1 VLKLAIQ
8 QLVFPVYRVNLLA
21 ELALRAE
28 TLVLIHDPDSPTKL
42 KRIQNLPGVSLK
54 DNIVERHTRHIW
66 FRGFLIEWNLL
77 GTVLSERPDA
87 LILQGSI
94 QYLTSWLTMIVCRM
108 RRIRVY
114 LWTHGALGSEN
125 RLKITLRRAMMKLA
139 DGVMLYGQHAREI
152 LVTNGVPPAKLHV
165 IYNSLGAPPSWESLR
180 VSLEPDLVLR
190 AKLFPH
196 AVGLPIVVF
205 IGRLQQEKRLDLVL
219 HCLQRSL
226 LMGKPF
232 NFLCVG
238 GGPELASLR
247 NLVNHHEIA
256 DHVKFYGETYDEGEI
271 RQLLLQAEVCVSPG
285 SVGLTAIHALGC
297 GVPVITHD
305 SFNTQGPEFEAI
317 IPGTTGDFYRMGDLG
332 ALLDAIM
339 KWTNRGPNRMQT
351 AEACWRVVAEN
362 YSPDVQAERMMRVMQ
377 NGRFI
382 PRR

>member
-1 VLKLAIQ
+1 MLKIAIQ

-42 KRIQNLPGVSLK
+42 KRIQNLAGVSLK
-54 DNIVERHTRHIW
+54 DNIVERHTRHLW

-108 RRIRVY
+108 RRIPVY

-125 RLKITLRRAMMKLA
+125 RLKLTLRQVMMKLA

-152 LVTNGVPPAKLHV
+152 LVKNGVPSGKLHV
-165 IYNSLGAPPSWESLR
+165 IYNSLGTPLSWEKLR
-180 VSLEPDLVLR
+180 ASLEPDLVLR
-190 AKLFPH
+190 ASLFPQ
-196 AVGLPIVVF
+196 AVDLPIVVF
-205 IGRLQQEKRLDLVL
+205 VGRLQQEKRLDLVL
-219 HCLQRSL
+219 HCLRRSL
-226 LMGKPF
+226 EIGKPF

-238 GGPELASLR
+238 SGPELDSLG
-247 NLVNHHEIA
+247 NLVKRHELSHH
-256 DHVKFYGETYDEGEI
+256 VNFYGETYDESEI
-271 RQLLLQAEVCVSPG
+271 RRLLLQADVCVSPG

-305 SFNTQGPEFEAI
+305 SFDTQGPEFEAI
-317 IPGTTGDFYRMGDLG
+317 VPGNTGDFYRMGDLEG
-332 ALLDAIM
+332 LLDAIM
-339 KWTNRGPNRMQT
+339 KWTYHGPDRMQT

-362 YSPDVQAERMMRVMQ
+362 YSPDIQAERMIRVMEA
-377 NGRFI
+377 GRLG
-382 PRR
+382 RRG